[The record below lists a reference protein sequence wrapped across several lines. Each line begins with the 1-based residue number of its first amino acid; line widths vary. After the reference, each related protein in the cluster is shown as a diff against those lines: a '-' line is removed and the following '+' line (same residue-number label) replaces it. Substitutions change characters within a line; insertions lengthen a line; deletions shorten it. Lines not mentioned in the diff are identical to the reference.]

1 MWLKALLISIKL
13 KRKNNKMPMPFPNF
27 KLKNKEILNW
37 KMPNKELV
45 KFIRESRKRGFDDF
59 EIREPLLKKGW
70 PLEEIEKAFYI
81 LKPKYK
87 LKNKISVYLDSEILK
102 MIDKRAK
109 KNMLTLNEQIEDILR
124 RSCVNMKKGSPKAI
138 KCDDNLVAI
147 FSREKR
153 GKKGKKSNWRTTKT
167 SSTPTAE
174 ARFLNN

>member
-1 MWLKALLISIKL
+1 
-13 KRKNNKMPMPFPNF
+13 
-27 KLKNKEILNW
+27 
-37 KMPNKELV
+37 MPNKDLI

-70 PLEEIEKAFYI
+70 PLEEIEKAFYA

-87 LKNKISVYLDSEILK
+87 LKNKISIFLDSEVLK

-124 RSCVNMKKGSPKAI
+124 RSCINLKKGNPKAI

-153 GKKGKKSNWRTTKT
+153 GRRK
-167 SSTPTAE
+167 
-174 ARFLNN
+174 

>member
-1 MWLKALLISIKL
+1 MKA
-13 KRKNNKMPMPFPNF
+13 NV
-27 KLKNKEILNW
+27 
-37 KMPNKELV
+37 ELV

-70 PLEEIEKAFYI
+70 PLDEIERAFYV

-87 LKNKISVYLDSEILK
+87 LKNKISVYLDSEVLK

-124 RSCVNMKKGSPKAI
+124 RSCINLKKGSPKAI
-138 KCDDNLVAI
+138 KSDDSLVAI

-153 GKKGKKSNWRTTKT
+153 ER
-167 SSTPTAE
+167 
-174 ARFLNN
+174 RR